1 MSDLNDARQPIVGK
15 TWLVIQL
22 MQGSTLTCHHSSLS
36 HYAQINGKTVT
47 DVHATEAGLVGE
59 LGEHHNLTFRG
70 LRCLSS
76 IGDMNYLKTEWKW
89 LTTCHD
95 SDKQ

>member
-1 MSDLNDARQPIVGK
+1 MTDREIKLLKESRQFIAGK

-22 MQGSTLTCHHSSLS
+22 MQGSTLTCHHSSRS

-59 LGEHHNLTFRG
+59 LGEHHNFTFGG
-70 LRCLSS
+70 LKCMSS

-89 LTTCHD
+89 LAT
-95 SDKQ
+95 

>member
-1 MSDLNDARQPIVGK
+1 MTDREIKLLKESRQFIAGK

-22 MQGSTLTCHHSSLS
+22 MQGSTLTCHHSSRS

-59 LGEHHNLTFRG
+59 LGEHHNFTFRG
-70 LRCLSS
+70 LKCMSS

-89 LTTCHD
+89 LAT
-95 SDKQ
+95 